1 MTGKFIV
8 IEGLDATGKS
18 TLAGKLAKR
27 LNATLLKCPARLKA
41 PDLSEGNLRS
51 YFDNRPPL
59 QRRAYYR
66 AANLIASEQAE
77 IALQN
82 SHVVMD
88 RYWTSTVA
96 FAALDDD
103 SDLDQE
109 WQGRYPPELRKPDV
123 VILLTVD
130 EENRTKRMRERGE
143 PVTDEEQ
150 NLAEDVVHR
159 EDVLRVYRR
168 FDPIE
173 VDTSRLAPD
182 AVLEVVFAAL
192 KKSHIIT

>member
-18 TLAGKLAKR
+18 TLVAKLAKS
-27 LNATLLKCPARLKA
+27 LNATHLQCPPRLETPKLI
-41 PDLSEGNLRS
+41 DGDLRS
-51 YFDNRPPL
+51 YFDKCPST

-66 AANLIASEQAE
+66 AANLIASEQAGV
-77 IALQN
+77 ALRTG
-82 SHVVMD
+82 HVVMD

-103 SDLDQE
+103 SDLDQK
-109 WQGRYPPELRKPDV
+109 WQGRYPPELRKPDI

-130 EENRTKRMRERGE
+130 EENRAKRMRERGE
-143 PVTDEEQ
+143 LVTDEEQ
-150 NLAEDVVHR
+150 NLAAAIESR
-159 EDVLRVYRR
+159 ETVLRIYHT

-173 VDTSRLAPD
+173 LDTSQLSPD
-182 AVLEVVFAAL
+182 AVLDAVLAELYRFGL
-192 KKSHIIT
+192 R

>member
-18 TLAGKLAKR
+18 TLVEKLAER
-27 LNATLLKCPARLKA
+27 LNATLLQCPPRLEA
-41 PDLSEGNLRS
+41 PDLSDTDLRA
-51 YFDNRPPL
+51 YFDDRPPV

-77 IALQN
+77 MALQN
-82 SHVVMD
+82 DHVVMD

-109 WQGRYPPELRKPDV
+109 WQGRYPPELRKPDA

-130 EENRTKRMRERGE
+130 EENRTKRMSGRGE
-143 PVTDEEQ
+143 PITDEEQ

-173 VDTSRLAPD
+173 IDTSDLAPD

-192 KKSHIIT
+192 KKSRIVA